1 MYYGRSPAGAASR
14 VYSRS
19 PQVPHITMHALAF
32 VVLLALASFGLT
44 GLLREFAQRRQW
56 LDHPNARS
64 SHSLPTP
71 RGGGPGFALPY
82 ALGLFWLYTQG
93 LLGGR
98 ELAALELGL
107 AIAVLGLLD
116 DLHNLT

>member
-1 MYYGRSPAGAASR
+1 
-14 VYSRS
+14 
-19 PQVPHITMHALAF
+19 
-32 VVLLALASFGLT
+32 
-44 GLLREFAQRRQW
+44 
-56 LDHPNARS
+56 NARS

-116 DLHNLT
+116 DLHNLTIRARITTQALLALGAVLLLGGLPALVPGAGLVPGWLALPLAVLA